1 MCDAGLLLAPFLG
14 NWFVTKGTDL
24 LFCDRDGV
32 DVTVFFIL
40 KIKISCL
47 DQSLFIV
54 FNDKDALTFRGTV

>member
-1 MCDAGLLLAPFLG
+1 M
-14 NWFVTKGTDL
+14 TKETAL

-32 DVTVFFIL
+32 GVTVFFIL

-47 DQSLFIV
+47 DLRLFIV